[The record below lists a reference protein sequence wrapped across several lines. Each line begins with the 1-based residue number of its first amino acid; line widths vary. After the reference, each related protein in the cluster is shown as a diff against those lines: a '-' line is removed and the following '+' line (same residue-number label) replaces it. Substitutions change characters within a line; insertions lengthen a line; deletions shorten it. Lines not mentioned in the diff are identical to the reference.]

1 VICCND
7 CSYIYSWFLT
17 LLEIF
22 GLVLYCFC
30 RYLLE
35 LSVLASVSNWGQD
48 FISFWLGTLVLRLE
62 FEDKQ
67 SLDRLVRIRIQWWQ
81 QSCRI
86 FIGLGFKEISLKMLD
101 CLEMCIDFI
110 GLSRNHWLYL
120 YNGLDNYG
128 ILSNGTGVKQS
139 WMFIIFCNCLTY

>member
-1 VICCND
+1 
-7 CSYIYSWFLT
+7 
-17 LLEIF
+17 
-22 GLVLYCFC
+22 
-30 RYLLE
+30 
-35 LSVLASVSNWGQD
+35 
-48 FISFWLGTLVLRLE
+48 VLRLE

-110 GLSRNHWLYL
+110 GLSRNHW
-120 YNGLDNYG
+120 
-128 ILSNGTGVKQS
+128 
-139 WMFIIFCNCLTY
+139 